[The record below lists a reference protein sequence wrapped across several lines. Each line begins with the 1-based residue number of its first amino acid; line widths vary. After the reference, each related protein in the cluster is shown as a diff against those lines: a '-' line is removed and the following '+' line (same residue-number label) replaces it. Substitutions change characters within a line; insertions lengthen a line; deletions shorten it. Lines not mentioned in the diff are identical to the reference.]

1 MWQTK
6 ARRKVLNLVEFS
18 CQIHCIRNVTDF
30 FLDINVFSFFCRH
43 KNSNFIAIYGV
54 IEERFQVY
62 LAKNVKFQF
71 CTIKILQTNLPSG
84 SMSCY
89 TQIFSWGSS
98 ICRDWPLFVQ
108 YLIPCKVD
116 FYYSESSQVKVG
128 MLCPVH
134 ICLVIWWNFLKFQSV
149 FAVLSCSHHL
159 DLCELTWLT

>member
-1 MWQTK
+1 M
-6 ARRKVLNLVEFS
+6 EFS

-71 CTIKILQTNLPSG
+71 CTIEILQTKFHSG

-89 TQIFSWGSS
+89 RQILSWGLSM
-98 ICRDWPLFVQ
+98 CLDWPPFAQ
-108 YLIPCKVD
+108 FLIPYKVD
-116 FYYSESSQVKVG
+116 DYHSESSEVKVR

-134 ICLVIWWNFLKFQSV
+134 ICFVIWWNFLRFQSF
-149 FAVLSCSHHL
+149 FAVLSWSHYY
-159 DLCELTWLT
+159 DLYELTWLT